1 MVAAVKKR
9 NYDMA
14 HRSRLAA
21 ETRRR
26 IVQAAG
32 HRFLR
37 DGYAATSMNAIA
49 AEAGVAVQTV
59 YASLRTKRDVLEA
72 VIQLNVRGKDDDLP
86 LVASPR
92 WQQMEAETDGRSKLA
107 MFALI
112 HREICDREAGLF
124 VVLETAAAVD
134 PEIEP
139 LLRDKERYRYE
150 DQTRV
155 ARSLRH
161 HHQLRTGLTIRNAS
175 DSIWALA
182 SERVYLALV
191 QDRNWSTAR
200 YETWL
205 TDQLAAALLP
215 T

>member
-1 MVAAVKKR
+1 MAAAVKKR

-26 IVQAAG
+26 IVEAAG
-32 HRFLR
+32 RRFLR

-59 YASLRTKRDVLEA
+59 YASLKTKRDVLEA
-72 VIQLNVRGKDDDLP
+72 VIQLNVRGNDDDLP
-86 LVASPR
+86 LVASAPWR
-92 WQQMEAETDGRSKLA
+92 QMEAETHGRCKLA
-107 MFALI
+107 MFAHI
-112 HREICDREAGLF
+112 HRDICDREAGLF

-134 PEIEP
+134 SDIKP

-161 HHQLRTGLTIRNAS
+161 HGQLRTGLTIRNAS

-191 QDRNWSTAR
+191 QDRDWSTAN

-215 T
+215 S